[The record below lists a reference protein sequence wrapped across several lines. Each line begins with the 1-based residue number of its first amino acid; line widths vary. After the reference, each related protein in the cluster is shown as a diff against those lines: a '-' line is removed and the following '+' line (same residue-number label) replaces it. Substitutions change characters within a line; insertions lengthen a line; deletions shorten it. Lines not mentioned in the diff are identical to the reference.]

1 MSQSK
6 QSHPHALVTG
16 GAGFIG
22 SHVVDALIGAGW
34 RVTVIDDLSSG
45 KRQNIHPAATFLKM
59 DVRDQRAS
67 QWIIKQKPDAVLH
80 FAAQISVTRSI
91 KDPVADAET
100 NIRASIWLMDAA
112 AKAHVKRFIFAGTG
126 GALCDETVPLPA
138 KEHHVADPMSPYAI
152 AKRAIELY
160 GDFYRREYSL
170 PFTSL
175 RFANVYGPRQN
186 ALGEAGVI
194 AIFVQ
199 AMLTNCPVAVNG
211 TGKQTRDYVYV
222 ADVADAV
229 MHALSNDMA
238 MGVFHVGTGKE
249 TSVSDLFKR
258 LAIITKYRKKAKKG
272 PADTNAPARSSLDAS
287 LFTSITGWRPR
298 TKLAD
303 GLKLTVLEAQAQ
315 QKMKNRICIYPFK
328 KN

>member
-1 MSQSK
+1 MKSSSK
-6 QSHPHALVTG
+6 TSHSHALVTG

-34 RVTVIDDLSSG
+34 RVTVMDNLSSG
-45 KRQNIHPAATFLKM
+45 KRQNVHPAAEFLKM
-59 DVRDQRAS
+59 DVRDERAS
-67 QWIIKQKPDAVLH
+67 QWILKHTPDAVLH
-80 FAAQISVTRSI
+80 FAAQISVARSI

-126 GALCDETVPLPA
+126 GALCDETIPLPA
-138 KEHHVADPMSPYAI
+138 KEHCVADPMSPYAI

-170 PFTSL
+170 PFTAL

-186 ALGEAGVI
+186 AAGEAGVI
-194 AIFVQ
+194 AIFVS
-199 AMLTNCPVAVNG
+199 AMLTNCPVTING

-229 MHALSNDMA
+229 MRTLEDEMVV
-238 MGVFHVGTGKE
+238 GIFHVGTGKE
-249 TSVSDLFKR
+249 TSVRDIFKR
-258 LAIITKYRKKAKKG
+258 LAEITKYRRKPKKG
-272 PADTNAPARSSLDAS
+272 PEDSNAPMRSSLDAS
-287 LFTSITGWRPR
+287 LLASVTGWKPR
-298 TKLAD
+298 TKLMD
-303 GLKLTVLEAQAQ
+303 GLKLTVLDAQTQ
-315 QKMKNRICIYPFK
+315 QKMKSRICLYPFK
-328 KN
+328 K

>member
-1 MSQSK
+1 MSRSK
-6 QSHPHALVTG
+6 TTPRHALVTG

-22 SHVVDALIGAGW
+22 SHVVDTLIGSGW
-34 RVTVIDDLSSG
+34 RVTVMDNLSSG
-45 KRQNIHPAATFLKM
+45 KRQNVHPAAEFLKI
-59 DVRDQRAS
+59 DVRDERAS
-67 QWIIKQKPDAVLH
+67 QWILKHKPDAVLH
-80 FAAQISVTRSI
+80 FAAQISVARSI

-112 AKAHVKRFIFAGTG
+112 AKAKVSRFIFAGTG

-160 GDFYRREYSL
+160 GDFYRREYGL

-186 ALGEAGVI
+186 AAGEAGVI
-194 AIFVQ
+194 AIFAS
-199 AMLTNCPVAVNG
+199 AMLANCPVAING

-229 MHALSNDMA
+229 MRTLEDDMVV
-238 MGVFHVGTGKE
+238 GIFHVGTGKE
-249 TSVSDLFKR
+249 TSVQDIFKR
-258 LAIITKYRKKAKKG
+258 LAEITKYRKKPKKG
-272 PADTNAPARSSLDAS
+272 PEDSNAPMRSALDAS
-287 LFTSITGWRPR
+287 LLESVTGWKPR

-303 GLKLTVLEAQAQ
+303 GLKLTVLDMQTQ
-315 QKMKNRICIYPFK
+315 QKMKSRMVCLYPLK
-328 KN
+328 K